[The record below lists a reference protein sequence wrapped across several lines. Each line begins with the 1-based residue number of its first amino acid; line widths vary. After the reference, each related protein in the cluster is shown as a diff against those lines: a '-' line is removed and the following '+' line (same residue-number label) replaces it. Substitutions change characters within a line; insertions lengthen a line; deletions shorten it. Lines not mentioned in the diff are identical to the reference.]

1 MDRRG
6 QVFIRRRRRFRAQR
20 SAPKPELWALR
31 LFLSLLLLTAVTVG
45 TAVAVVVGTAAGV
58 YAYFAQ
64 DLPDASAIETE
75 QEQFET
81 VRIYDRTGQ
90 HLLYESIDPRPFRG
104 DRTYIPLDQI
114 SPYLIQAT
122 IALEDRSFYENPG
135 VNFRGVARAFVSN
148 LRGGSVQGGSSI
160 TQQLVKNVLIPPEE
174 RYKRSYAR
182 KIKEMI
188 LALEITRRY
197 PGREG
202 KNKIL
207 EWYLNYNFYGNAA
220 YGVEAAARIYF
231 DKSARDLTLDEA
243 AMLAALPQFPGLNP
257 IQAPADAYRRQRKVL
272 NAMAEAGY
280 LTQAEAD
287 AAKRYFNDRLL
298 NQMVEQ
304 GVLSPEDL
312 DPIRQGDPEATAKA
326 LHGLV
331 SMGLIPPEEADRAI
345 RQGGNR
351 WQFVRQRAGER
362 FEIPPDAPHFA
373 LYVLDQLDREFNTAD
388 DPYFIWRNGLQ
399 VYTTLDWDLQQR
411 IQCIARAHIAYLQ
424 NREPE
429 PYPGCDPP
437 PPRIEELNQPRLQ
450 FDHEVTNA
458 AVVAINPKTG
468 EILAMLG
475 SLDYYDEE
483 IDGEVNNALAEHQ
496 PGSSFKPF
504 TYLTAFQQGYTAAT
518 MVMDVRTVFPDP
530 PNPPY
535 VPENYDRK
543 YHGPQSLREALARS
557 YNIPA
562 VWLMNQ
568 VGVKNVIDMAHRMGI
583 NTLTKD
589 YYGLS
594 LTLGGGEVRLLDMT
608 YAFSVLANNGVMAGE
623 PVPPIQQRPGYR
635 TLNPV
640 SILLVRDKHGR
651 VLKEYRQP
659 QVKQIIS
666 PQLAYLMT
674 DVLSDT
680 KARLAAFGSFA
691 KYLALE
697 DRPVAAKTGTTN
709 DYRDAWTIGY
719 VPQLAVGVW
728 VGNTDNRPMKR
739 VPGSLGAAPIF
750 HQVMKEA
757 LKDQPVETWQEPPG
771 MVRVTVCV
779 PSGLLPTDDCPTR
792 REELFIAGTEPRAYD
807 TVYRAYEVNRETG
820 KLATQYTPR
829 ELVERRVYMIFPPE
843 AADWV
848 REAGIPQPPK
858 QYDDMYGPGPVDP
871 EVAIIEPKPYSY
883 VRGIIPIIGNAQMG
897 DFRSYRVEFGEG
909 LNPGAWIQIGPEHYN
924 PVGNGVLEYWD
935 TAPFNGLYTLRL
947 TVMRGDGSVRTATT
961 QVTADN
967 VPPQVKLVHPFEGK
981 VYVMEDDEWVSI
993 TAEATDDWSMDR
1005 VEFLLDGKLIGTST
1019 VPPYSIR
1026 WTIAMSDTV
1035 PEPGR
1040 IISETRPITM
1050 PDGSIQLGEVA
1061 VMTTTEETLPDG
1073 TVRLIETWESGRTI
1087 ISDTHGYTET
1097 HLIQLK
1103 AYDSAGNVAETEP
1116 VRILVTHKQE
1126 EETAG
1131 AWGTPARGPVALL
1144 PEPPG
1149 VARRRE

>member
-1 MDRRG
+1 MERRSH
-6 QVFIRRRRRFRAQR
+6 VFVRRRRRYRAQR
-20 SAPKPELWALR
+20 TAPRPELWALR
-31 LFLSLLLLTAVTVG
+31 LFLAFVLIAVLITGTTVAAAVG
-45 TAVAVVVGTAAGV
+45 TVAGV
-58 YAYFAQ
+58 YAYYAR

-90 HLLYESIDPRPFRG
+90 HLLFESIDPRPFRG
-104 DRTYIPLDQI
+104 DRTYVPLSEI
-114 SPYLIQAT
+114 SPYLIEAT
-122 IALEDRSFYENPG
+122 VALEDRSFYENPG
-135 VNFRGVARAFVSN
+135 INIRGLARAVVATLS
-148 LRGGSVQGGSSI
+148 GDSIQGGSSI

-174 RYKRSYAR
+174 RYKRLYSR

-197 PGREG
+197 PGKEG
-202 KNKIL
+202 KDQIL

-220 YGVEAAARIYF
+220 YGIEAAARIYY
-231 DKSARDLTLDEA
+231 DKSAKDLTLDEA
-243 AMLAALPQFPGLNP
+243 AVLAALPQYPGLNP

-272 NAMAEAGY
+272 NALVEAGY
-280 LTQAEAD
+280 ITPEEAE

-298 NQMVEQ
+298 NELVEE
-304 GVLSPEDL
+304 GLLAPEDVE
-312 DPIRQGDPEATAKA
+312 PIRAGDPEATARGLWA
-326 LHGLV
+326 LVRQGSL
-331 SMGLIPPEEADRAI
+331 SPEEAEQAI
-345 RQGGNR
+345 RAGGNR
-351 WQFVRQRAGER
+351 WQAVRERASER

-373 LYVLDQLDREFNTAD
+373 LYVMEELDREFNTAD
-388 DPYFIWRNGLQ
+388 DPYFIWRNGLE
-399 VYTTLDWDLQQR
+399 VYTTLDWDLQQKV
-411 IQCIARAHIAYLQ
+411 QCIARSHIAHLQ

-429 PYPGCDPP
+429 PYPGCDPLP
-437 PPRIEELNQPRLQ
+437 KIEELNQPKHQ

-458 AVVAINPKTG
+458 AVVVIRPSTG

-475 SLDYYDEE
+475 SLDYNNKE
-483 IDGEVNNALAEHQ
+483 IDGEVNNALAENQ

-504 TYLTAFQQGYTAAT
+504 TYLEAFRQGYTAAT

-562 VWLMNQ
+562 VWLMSQ
-568 VGVKNVIDMAHRMGI
+568 VGVKNVINLAHRMGI

-594 LTLGGGEVRLLDMT
+594 LTLGGGEVTLLDMT

-623 PVPPIQQRPGYR
+623 PVPALQQRPGYR
-635 TLNPV
+635 TLDPV
-640 SILLVRDKHGR
+640 SILLVKDKNGR
-651 VLKEYRQP
+651 ILKQYRQP
-659 QVKQIIS
+659 QTEQIIS
-666 PQLAYLMT
+666 PQLAYLLT
-674 DVLSDT
+674 DVLSDN
-680 KARLAAFGSFA
+680 KARLAAFGSYA
-691 KYLALE
+691 RYLTLE

-709 DYRDAWTIGY
+709 NFWDAWTIGY
-719 VPQLAVGVW
+719 TPQFAVGVW
-728 VGNTDNRPMKR
+728 VGNTDNKEMKQ

-750 HQVMKEA
+750 HEVMKAAHEG
-757 LKDQPVETWQEPPG
+757 LPVETWQEPPG

-792 REELFIAGTEPRAYD
+792 RQELFIAGTEPKTYD
-807 TVYRAYEVNRETG
+807 TVYRAFEVNRETG

-848 REAGIPQPPK
+848 REEGIEQPPR
-858 QYDDMYGPGPVDP
+858 QYDDAYGPGPADP
-871 EVAIIEPKPYSY
+871 EVAIIEPQPYSH

-924 PVGNGVLEYWD
+924 QVSNNVLEYWD
-935 TAPFNGLYTLRL
+935 TTPFNGLYTLRL
-947 TVMRGDGSVRTATT
+947 LVTRGDGSVRVATAQLTL
-961 QVTADN
+961 DN
-967 VPPQVKLVHPFEGK
+967 TPPEVRIVHPFEGK
-981 VYVMEDDEWVSI
+981 HYVMEDDEWVSI

-1005 VEFLLDGKLIGTST
+1005 VEFFLDDKLIGTST

-1026 WTIAMSDTV
+1026 WTIAMSDTI
-1035 PEPGR
+1035 PQAGR
-1040 IISETRPITM
+1040 VLSEMRPITM
-1050 PDGSIQLGEVA
+1050 PDGSIQLGEVQI
-1061 VMTTTEETLPDG
+1061 MHTEEEQLPDG
-1073 TVRLIETWESGRTI
+1073 TVRLTEIWESGRTV

-1097 HLIQLK
+1097 HVIYGK
-1103 AYDSAGNVAETEP
+1103 AYDAAGNVTESEP
-1116 VRILVTHKQE
+1116 IRILVTLKEKE
-1126 EETAG
+1126 ERETSWLAPLDI
-1131 AWGTPARGPVALL
+1131 WQDRKRTRPASRGPTT
-1144 PEPPG
+1144 
-1149 VARRRE
+1149 

>member
-1 MDRRG
+1 MDQRGVILLRR
-6 QVFIRRRRRFRAQR
+6 QRHSRALR
-20 SAPKPELWALR
+20 AAPKPGVWALKILLSFL
-31 LFLSLLLLTAVTVG
+31 LFIAIISGATL
-45 TAVAVVVGTAAGV
+45 AVAAGTAAGV
-58 YAYFAQ
+58 YAYFARQ
-64 DLPDASAIETE
+64 LPDASAIETE

-81 VRIYDRTGQ
+81 VRIYDRTGK

-104 DRTYIPLDQI
+104 DRTYVPLDQI
-114 SPYLIQAT
+114 SPYLIHAT

-197 PGREG
+197 PGRAG
-202 KNKIL
+202 KDQIL

-220 YGVEAAARIYF
+220 YGVEAASRIYF
-231 DKSARDLTLDEA
+231 DKAAKDLTLDEA
-243 AMLAALPQFPGLNP
+243 AMLAALPQYPGLNP

-272 NAMAEAGY
+272 DAMVEAGY
-280 LTQAEAD
+280 LTRAEAD
-287 AAKRYFNDRLL
+287 RAKRYFNDRLL
-298 NQMVEQ
+298 DKLVEK
-304 GVLSPEDL
+304 GLLPAADV
-312 DPIRQGDPEATAKA
+312 DPVRHGDSAATARA

-331 SMGLIPPEEADRAI
+331 NMGLISADEAERAI
-345 RQGGNR
+345 REGGVR

-373 LYVLDQLDREFNTAD
+373 LYVLHQLDQEFNTAD

-411 IQCIARAHIAYLQ
+411 VQCIARAHIAYLQ
-424 NREPE
+424 NRTPE

-437 PPRIEELNQPRLQ
+437 PRIEELNRPKLQ
-450 FDHEVTNA
+450 FDHDVTNA
-458 AVVAINPKTG
+458 AVVVIRPKTG
-468 EILAMLG
+468 EILAMMG
-475 SLDYYDEE
+475 SLDYYNKD
-483 IDGEVNNALAEHQ
+483 IDGEVNNALSERQ

-504 TYLTAFQQGYTAAT
+504 TYLTAFQQGFTPAT

-535 VPENYDRK
+535 IPENYDRK

-562 VWLMNQ
+562 VWLMSQ
-568 VGVKNVIDMAHRMGI
+568 VGVKNVIKMAHRMGI

-623 PVPPIQQRPGYR
+623 PVPAIKQRPGYR
-635 TLNPV
+635 TLDPV
-640 SILLVRDKHGR
+640 SVLLVRDKNGR
-651 VLKEYRQP
+651 ILKEYREP
-659 QVKQIIS
+659 HVKRIIS
-666 PQLAYLMT
+666 PQLAYLMN

-680 KARLAAFGSFA
+680 KARLAAFGSFS

-719 VPQLAVGVW
+719 TPQLAVGVW
-728 VGNTDNRPMKR
+728 VGNADNHPMKH

-750 HQVMKEA
+750 HQIMEDA
-757 LKDQPVETWQEPPG
+757 LKGKPVEKWQEPPG

-792 REELFIAGTEPRAYD
+792 REELFIAGTEPHAYD
-807 TVYRAYEVNRETG
+807 TVYRAYEVNKVTG

-829 ELVERRVYMIFPPE
+829 DLVERRVYMIFPPE

-858 QYDDMYGPGPVDP
+858 QYDDAYGPGPVDP
-871 EVAIIEPKPYSY
+871 EVAIIDPKPYSY

-897 DFRSYRVEFGEG
+897 GFRSYRVEFGEG
-909 LNPGAWIQIGPEHYN
+909 LNPGAWMQIGPEHHN
-924 PVGNGVLEYWD
+924 QVGNGVLEYWD
-935 TAPFNGLYTLRL
+935 TTPFNGLYTLRL
-947 TVMRGDGSVRTATT
+947 TVTKGDGSTRTTTT
-961 QVTADN
+961 QITVDN
-967 VPPQVKLVHPFEGK
+967 TPPKVKIVHPYDGK
-981 VYVMEDDEWVSI
+981 AYVMEDDEWVSI
-993 TAEATDDWSMDR
+993 TAKATDDWSMDR
-1005 VEFLLDGKLIGTST
+1005 VEFLLDGRPIGTST

-1026 WTIAMSDTV
+1026 WTIAMSDTI
-1035 PEPGR
+1035 PEEGR

-1050 PDGSIQLGEVA
+1050 PDGSVQLGEVP
-1061 VMTTTEETLPDG
+1061 VMTTTVETLADG
-1073 TVRLIETWESGRTI
+1073 TKRLIETWESGRTV

-1097 HLIQLK
+1097 HVIQLK
-1103 AYDSAGNVAETEP
+1103 AYDSAGNMAEADP
-1116 VRILVTHKQE
+1116 IRILVTHKQE
-1126 EETAG
+1126 EEGAIAWGAPVEPEG
-1131 AWGTPARGPVALL
+1131 AWVPRPSGPTRS
-1144 PEPPG
+1144 G
-1149 VARRRE
+1149 G

>member
-1 MDRRG
+1 MA
-6 QVFIRRRRRFRAQR
+6 F
-20 SAPKPELWALR
+20 KPHLWALR
-31 LFLSLLLLTAVTVG
+31 LFLGLLLLLTIATGTVVAAAIG
-45 TAVAVVVGTAAGV
+45 TAVGI
-58 YAYFAQ
+58 YAYFARE
-64 DLPDASAIETE
+64 LPDASAIETE

-104 DRTYIPLDQI
+104 DRTYVTLDQI

-135 VNFRGVARAFVSN
+135 VNFRGLARAFVLTLSGN
-148 LRGGSVQGGSSI
+148 TIQGGSSI

-174 RYKRSYAR
+174 RYQRSYAR

-202 KNKIL
+202 KNQIL

-220 YGVEAAARIYF
+220 YGAEAAARVYF
-231 DKSARDLTLDEA
+231 DKSAKDLTLDEA

-272 NAMAEAGY
+272 NAMVEAGY

-298 NQMVEQ
+298 STMVEQ
-304 GVLSPEDL
+304 GVLLPEDL
-312 DPIRQGDPEATAKA
+312 DPIRRGDQTATAKA
-326 LHGLV
+326 LQALV
-331 SMGLIPPEEADRAI
+331 KMGLLDPEEAQQAA
-345 RQGGNR
+345 RQGGVR
-351 WQFVRQRAGER
+351 WQFVRQRAQER

-399 VYTTLDWDLQQR
+399 VYTTLDWDLQQY
-411 IQCIARAHIAYLQ
+411 IQCVARAHIAYLQ
-424 NREPE
+424 NKRPE

-437 PPRIEELNQPRLQ
+437 PPIEELTLPKNQ

-458 AVVAINPKTG
+458 AVVVIRPKTG

-475 SLDYYDEE
+475 SLDYYDKE
-483 IDGEVNNALAEHQ
+483 IDGEVNNAIAEHQ

-562 VWLMNQ
+562 VWLMSK
-568 VGVKNVIDMAHRMGI
+568 VGVKNVLAMAHRLGI

-608 YAFSVLANNGVMAGE
+608 YAFSVLANNGVMAGQ
-623 PVPPIQQRPGYR
+623 PVPPIQRRPGFR
-635 TLNPV
+635 NLDPV
-640 SILLVRDKHGR
+640 AILLVRDKNGR

-659 QVKQIIS
+659 QVEQVLS
-666 PQLAYLMT
+666 PQLAYLIT
-674 DVLSDT
+674 DILSDRQ
-680 KARLAAFGSFA
+680 ARLAAFGSFSR
-691 KYLALE
+691 YLTLE

-709 DYRDAWTIGY
+709 DYRDDWTLGY
-719 VPQLAVGVW
+719 TPQLAVGVW
-728 VGNTDNRPMKR
+728 VGNTDNRPMNR
-739 VPGSLGAAPIF
+739 MPGSLGAAPIF
-750 HQVMKEA
+750 HQVMEYA
-757 LKDQPVETWQEPPG
+757 MRGQPVETWQEPPG

-779 PSGLLPTDDCPTR
+779 PSGLLPTSDCPATR
-792 REELFIAGTEPRAYD
+792 QELFIAGTEPTTYD
-807 TVYRAYEVNRETG
+807 TLYRAFEVNRETG
-820 KLATQYTPR
+820 KLATQYTPP
-829 ELVERRVYMIFPPE
+829 ELVERRVYQIFPPE

-848 REAGIPQPPK
+848 RENGIPQPPT
-858 QYDDMYGPGPVDP
+858 QYDDAYGPGPTDP
-871 EVAIIEPKPYSY
+871 EVAITEPGAYSY

-909 LNPGAWIQIGPEHYN
+909 LNPGAWTQIGPEHTN
-924 PVGNGVLEYWD
+924 QVGNGVLEYWD
-935 TAPFNGLYTLRL
+935 TTPFHGLYTLRL
-947 TVMRGDGSVRTATT
+947 IVTRGDGSTRIATT
-961 QVTADN
+961 QLTVDN
-967 VPPQVKLVHPFEGK
+967 VAPIVELVHPPDGK
-981 VYVMEDDEWVSI
+981 VYVLEDDEWVSI

-1005 VEFLLDGKLIGTST
+1005 VEFFMDGNLLGTST
-1019 VPPYSIR
+1019 VAPYSLR
-1026 WTIAMSDTV
+1026 WTITMST
-1035 PEPGR
+1035 
-1040 IISETRPITM
+1040 
-1050 PDGSIQLGEVA
+1050 SI
-1061 VMTTTEETLPDG
+1061 
-1073 TVRLIETWESGRTI
+1073 
-1087 ISDTHGYTET
+1087 TET
-1097 HLIQLK
+1097 HVITVT
-1103 AYDSAGNVAETEP
+1103 AYDSAGNVASTAP
-1116 VRILVTHKQE
+1116 VTILVIHKPKVERKSNAVTWPFSAPLAMGEPFSRQFR
-1126 EETAG
+1126 TRRFNASF
-1131 AWGTPARGPVALL
+1131 ASPTRVNSRGFVRSQTSH
-1144 PEPPG
+1144 
-1149 VARRRE
+1149 V